1 MNNDDHTNESKTA
14 RLLNLQLVRSIVNND
29 ENMAIDA
36 QQRLAKFENSTYDTT
51 QYNCNQCLD
60 TGIFEGKQCKCLR
73 TKIKNTR
80 YVKIFSQSGLQPEQL
95 CETFATFDLEYYKDV
110 KISDKI
116 DMTFRDSATRAL
128 MGAQAFTNNCLNNI
142 SGRGMYLFGEPGR
155 GKTFLMNCVANEL
168 VINHKPFLYS
178 KYDRLLVEIQNSYAV
193 DSKIKTEHLLQA
205 VMKIDVL
212 LLDDLGVERPSD
224 DAGLKLY
231 RIIDERM
238 ICNLPT
244 FITSN
249 FSIAELGSRYNDEML
264 GKRITSRIAQLCEI
278 SQLYCQKDIR
288 MVKAKMLK

>member
-1 MNNDDHTNESKTA
+1 MDNADNKNGTVDM

-29 ENMAIDA
+29 EELAIDA
-36 QQRLAKFENSTYDTT
+36 QKKLALFKNSSCDLKHYD
-51 QYNCNQCLD
+51 CDKCLD
-60 TGIFEGKQCKCLR
+60 TGIFEGKQCQCLK
-73 TKIKNTR
+73 TKIKNNR

-95 CETFATFDLEYYKDV
+95 CETFSSFDFEYYKDV

-116 DMTFRDSATRAL
+116 NMTFRDCAAKVYL
-128 MGAQAFTNNCLNNI
+128 AAQEFANSCLN
-142 SGRGMYLFGEPGR
+142 GRASKGLYLFGEPGR

-168 VINHKPFLYS
+168 VLNHRPFLYS
-178 KYDRLLVEIQNSYAV
+178 KYDRLLVEIQNSYAA

-238 ICNLPT
+238 MNNLPT

-249 FSIAELGSRYNDEML
+249 FSIAELGSRYYDEML

-278 SQLYCQKDIR
+278 MQLYCQKDIR